1 MASHY
6 ARTPRTVFIFHFHVV
21 TLFKQ
26 YFTGVR
32 PHKCHVCHK
41 GFIARRHLAKHL
53 RIHMNNRRYRC
64 TFCSRN
70 FSTQTTLHNHLKA
83 HFHSK
88 IKLESIKN
96 LDDDQEEA
104 SEIKP

>member
-1 MASHY
+1 
-6 ARTPRTVFIFHFHVV
+6 
-21 TLFKQ
+21 
-26 YFTGVR
+26 
-32 PHKCHVCHK
+32 
-41 GFIARRHLAKHL
+41 
-53 RIHMNNRRYRC
+53 MNNRRYRC

-96 LDDDQEEA
+96 VDDDEEEA